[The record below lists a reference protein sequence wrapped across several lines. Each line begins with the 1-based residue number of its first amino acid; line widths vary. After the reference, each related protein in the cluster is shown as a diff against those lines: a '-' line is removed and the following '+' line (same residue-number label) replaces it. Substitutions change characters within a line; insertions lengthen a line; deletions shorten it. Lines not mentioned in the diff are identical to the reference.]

1 MKGNERNQRNSH
13 ERKSFFSRTSLLQRY
28 DILVLFANSFVYLDA
43 FGLQD
48 LESWINVNTF
58 NEPIHIEWKTAANK
72 NFNTLKHFRFKFSC
86 NAFAVS
92 LLILSF
98 DWGNKNFKNALVDL
112 LAILLGSIT
121 FIVWYFFWTFSH
133 RFQMSQQ
140 IKKSVYFISFFSL
153 DFRNIYRPKI
163 MLKKNIHSI
172 LIWLFLSK
180 LNKRIHHH
188 KTWWQPVY
196 TRQRTNSF
204 FISTSQF
211 LWRKQKN
218 SNKY

>member
-121 FIVWYFFWTFSH
+121 FIVWYFFWTFPPLSDESTNQKI
-133 RFQMSQQ
+133 RLF
-140 IKKSVYFISFFSL
+140 YFIFL
-153 DFRNIYRPKI
+153 A
-163 MLKKNIHSI
+163 
-172 LIWLFLSK
+172 WLS
-180 LNKRIHHH
+180 
-188 KTWWQPVY
+188 
-196 TRQRTNSF
+196 
-204 FISTSQF
+204 
-211 LWRKQKN
+211 
-218 SNKY
+218 